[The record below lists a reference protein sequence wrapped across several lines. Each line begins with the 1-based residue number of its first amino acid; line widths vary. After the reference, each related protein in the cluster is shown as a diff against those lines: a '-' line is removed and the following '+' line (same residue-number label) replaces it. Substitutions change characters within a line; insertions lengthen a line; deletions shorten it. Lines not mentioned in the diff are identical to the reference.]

1 MSARKAVVVA
11 GGDKMPSASTSIE
24 IDAPP
29 ETVMA
34 VITDFANYPKFL
46 AEMSEAV
53 VLRRDGKVWVVKF
66 AVSVVRRLEYT
77 LRLEQTSDTAM
88 SWTYVEGAFK
98 ANKGGWNLEPLDG
111 GKRTKAGYTI
121 ELEIGMF
128 VPGSVMK
135 TILEKSLPSTM
146 ASFKKESERRT

>member
-1 MSARKAVVVA
+1 
-11 GGDKMPSASTSIE
+11 
-24 IDAPP
+24 
-29 ETVMA
+29 MA

-53 VLRRDGKVWVVKF
+53 ILRRDDKVWVVKF

-98 ANKGGWNLEPLDG
+98 ANKGGWTLEALDG

-146 ASFKKESERRT
+146 ASFKKESERRKA